1 MRTFE
6 NFRKVINESDYIL
19 SEAQRYLEILLEKDS
34 EALKQYKASKEFSE
48 RIWKKYKTNSCTTRI
63 RFI

>member
-1 MRTFE
+1 MKTFE

-34 EALKQYKASKEFSE
+34 EALKQYKKSQKSFQKGFGK
-48 RIWKKYKTNSCTTRI
+48 I
-63 RFI
+63 